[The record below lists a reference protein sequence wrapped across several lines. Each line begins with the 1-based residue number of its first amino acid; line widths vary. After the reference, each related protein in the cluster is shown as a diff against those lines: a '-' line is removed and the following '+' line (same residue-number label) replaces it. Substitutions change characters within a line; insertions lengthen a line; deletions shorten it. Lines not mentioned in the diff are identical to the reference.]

1 MVTVIFGSHFQK
13 PRKSPRTLPGT
24 PEVNHIFGQAAIDL
38 VGFKAFIQT
47 LIIEEAK
54 RAGANENAIQ
64 IVTSAPMSGSN
75 GADVVM
81 AIM

>member
-1 MVTVIFGSHFQK
+1 M
-13 PRKSPRTLPGT
+13 
-24 PEVNHIFGQAAIDL
+24 
-38 VGFKAFIQT
+38 GFKAFIQT

-75 GADVVM
+75 GSDVVM